1 MEGLSTTTEKTEP
14 RNKFYTTILLVA
26 LCFNTGCDY
35 FNEEPQD
42 FNTVKKENIEKIEN
56 LQGKNNEKIKK
67 KESKIEVLQNEIKE
81 LKEKNKDLDKK
92 MATRPSTSN

>member
-42 FNTVKKENIEKIEN
+42 TSIFKPGTFS
-56 LQGKNNEKIKK
+56 Q
-67 KESKIEVLQNEIKE
+67 
-81 LKEKNKDLDKK
+81 
-92 MATRPSTSN
+92 ATIQSSEAFKLFAK